1 MSYTQHACVA
11 TCKLDAPSLQQL
23 ITDLYDGCVNH
34 AEDLPDTLAECE
46 DLEEFSKVVSYY
58 VDLSGNTL
66 TIAMD
71 SVEDNNYD
79 SEVFDFLTN
88 HYINFMTS
96 KFMKVTWTTYDSRD
110 GMSGD
115 TCYYDKEHNQINVEE
130 LLENV

>member
-58 VDLSGNTL
+58 VNLSGNTL

>member
-23 ITDLYDGCVNH
+23 ITDLYNNWNNH

-46 DLEEFSKVVSYY
+46 DLEEFSKVVSHY

-71 SVEDNNYD
+71 SEEDHNYD
-79 SEVFDFLTN
+79 SEVFDFLTD

-96 KFMKVTWTTYDSRD
+96 KFMKVTWTNYDSRD

-115 TCYYDKEHNQINVEE
+115 TCYYDKAHNQINVEE